1 MGPEPRPR
9 RGLHHAVDEGRAH
22 PVPSVGGLDRDS
34 QGCIWFSEQFANKI
48 GRLCI
53 EGISAV
59 NASQLPS
66 ADGAAASQKP

>member
-1 MGPEPRPR
+1 
-9 RGLHHAVDEGRAH
+9 
-22 PVPSVGGLDRDS
+22 VGGLDRDS

-59 NASQLPS
+59 KASELP
-66 ADGAAASQKP
+66 APNGGVVACKKP